1 MLNDVKNFKKIEDIL
16 IKHGWTIESTEPLE
30 IYNKETNSRA
40 SGYAAEI
47 IIASLSQYRIDKCLA
62 KQVLSVLSFVNKE
75 ANNIHNSCKN
85 DPCLGD
91 ACFTQLLLSRSK
103 EILEKLEKLEQ
114 EQ

>member
-1 MLNDVKNFKKIEDIL
+1 MSNDVKNFKKIEDIL

-30 IYNKETNSRA
+30 IYNKKTNSRA

-47 IIASLSQYRIDKCLA
+47 IIASLSQYRIDKCLV
-62 KQVLSVLSFVNKE
+62 KQVLSFVNKE